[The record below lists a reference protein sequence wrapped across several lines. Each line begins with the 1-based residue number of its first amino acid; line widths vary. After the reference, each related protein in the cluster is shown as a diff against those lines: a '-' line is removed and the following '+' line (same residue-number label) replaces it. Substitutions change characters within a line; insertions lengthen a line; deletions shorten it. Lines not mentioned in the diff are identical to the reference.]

1 MKLILNPYTQLV
13 DTFLVTALRLYTTIY
28 TKNLK
33 KITRPNKKYYTYE
46 EKQFLVKCLSS
57 AVSENNNA
65 NNILFG

>member
-33 KITRPNKKYYTYE
+33 KITRPNKKNYTYG
-46 EKQFLVKCLSS
+46 EKQFLVKRVSS
-57 AVSENNNA
+57 AVSANNND
-65 NNILFG
+65 NDISF